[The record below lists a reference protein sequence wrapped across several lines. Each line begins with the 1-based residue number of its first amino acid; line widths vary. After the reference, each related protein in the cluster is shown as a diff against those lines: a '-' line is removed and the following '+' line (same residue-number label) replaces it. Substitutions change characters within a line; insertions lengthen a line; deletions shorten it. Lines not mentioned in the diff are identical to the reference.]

1 MKEDQLALQSKSGEL
16 KATKKQFSDEEKQIQ
31 KDKEKIAI
39 FINRINS
46 DFANKNDELDKLLKT
61 INYPTTA
68 FSDMLTNIIDEVDQ
82 LLEARKEFE
91 KENKLKLDAS
101 EAAMKIKQESAELES
116 NYTLFQE
123 VKESLNPSAF
133 PEYVLNQVIEN
144 ILLLSSAKLQILSP
158 SIESISQGET
168 GQLVISDKGEER
180 KVVTLSGGEKFICS
194 LAMILGI
201 SEYISNLQ
209 DNEQHM
215 SMESLIIDEG
225 FGSLDEENL
234 DIVIEALEEVA
245 EDRMVAIISHVK
257 DLEKRIP
264 SIIKVKAGLLTR

>member
-1 MKEDQLALQSKSGEL
+1 M
-16 KATKKQFSDEEKQIQ
+16 
-31 KDKEKIAI
+31 
-39 FINRINS
+39 
-46 DFANKNDELDKLLKT
+46 
-61 INYPTTA
+61 
-68 FSDMLTNIIDEVDQ
+68 
-82 LLEARKEFE
+82 
-91 KENKLKLDAS
+91 
-101 EAAMKIKQESAELES
+101 
-116 NYTLFQE
+116 
-123 VKESLNPSAF
+123 
-133 PEYVLNQVIEN
+133 LNQVIEN

-264 SIIKVKAGLLTR
+264 SIIKVKAGTTNKIEIL